1 MSTES
6 HEIVPKPKVRLRF
19 IDMARSIA
27 ILLMLEG
34 HFIEHTF
41 ASFKPMVA
49 LVKANGTSGNVFF
62 DWWYFMKGFTAP
74 MFFSV
79 TGVVFVYLLA
89 RNKEAGF
96 WKIPR
101 VKKGFKRSLELLF
114 WGYMLQLNLRH
125 VDTYF
130 RGEFSDWVY
139 AFHVLQSIGVGI
151 AMLLLIFG
159 LYKLL
164 RVIPLFFLYF
174 LGGTAVFCFY
184 PYLKTVPS
192 DVYFPS
198 GAPQFIQ
205 NVIHGRYSVFPIVPW
220 MAFTLYGGMIGALF
234 IRFEEQIKKNW
245 FQLIFVT
252 IGLIVTIYSRS
263 LCYFVDVIVDSI
275 HPGNQF
281 SFVENAWLYSR
292 LGQIITVLG
301 VLMFVER
308 FFSFKSG
315 LFLKVG
321 QNTLPIYVL
330 HVIIL
335 YGGLFGYGLN
345 KIMAHS
351 LNGWQSI
358 LGAAIFLG
366 IFILFI
372 KYYEFFLNGWQKF
385 WGFVKFWKKKPVEEN

>member
-6 HEIVPKPKVRLRF
+6 IEIIPKPKVRLRF

-41 ASFKPMVA
+41 AGFKPMVA

-114 WGYMLQLNLRH
+114 WGYMLQLNLRNIS
-125 VDTYF
+125 DYF
-130 RGEFSDWVY
+130 RGEFGDWIY
-139 AFHVLQSIGVGI
+139 AFHVLQSIGIGI

-164 RVIPLFFLYF
+164 RVVPLFLLYF
-174 LGGTAVFCFY
+174 IAGTVVFCFY
-184 PYLKTVPS
+184 PDLKNVPS
-192 DVYFPS
+192 DVYLPS
-198 GAPQFIQ
+198 GAPQFLQ
-205 NVIHGRYSVFPIVPW
+205 NMIHGRYSVFPVVPW

-234 IRFEEQIKKNW
+234 IRFEAKIKKNW
-245 FQLIFVT
+245 FQFVFIS
-252 IGLIVTIYSRS
+252 IGLIISVYSRS
-263 LCYFVDVIVDSI
+263 ICYFVDITIDAINPS
-275 HPGNQF
+275 NQF

-301 VLMFVER
+301 VLMFIER
-308 FFSFKSG
+308 FFTFKSG

-345 KIMAHS
+345 KFMSHT

-366 IFILFI
+366 IFVLFI

-385 WGFVKFWKKKPVEEN
+385 WGIVKFWKKTPTQD